1 MRIYRNILFKK
12 YRRLYTQLTLLLESE
27 NIDEH
32 VKEINSIIE
41 IAGNYLLYGEKNN
54 EPFFDTFCE
63 LKFMDEYL
71 NLVDNVKNQEINL
84 QIVKT
89 FAFLIPNLKDEMTIY
104 FIFSNNFINHIISNI
119 NFFEYGEDFLTYYI
133 NFLKS
138 LSQKL
143 NQTTIQF
150 FFHKELNSLPL
161 LENAIKLYN
170 NPDSML
176 NNVVNNIFLSI
187 CKLEYE
193 PIEDYFCSLPSIAYF
208 TFISCKMR
216 DMIIALNEEKNY
228 ERFINLQDDII
239 THIIYIQDIFSLQ
252 KHKINY
258 VLTNCLMYYTILP
271 LIVNTISSI
280 KKQKITIELS
290 VYILS
295 LFFNYIKNENFLNV
309 LFTVVFLPK
318 RNKGLLKYIENYPN
332 NAKNYYY
339 NWEAQK
345 KQTFNSFQ
353 EYISNN
359 FSAPFLKSLVYMKHS
374 VYEEVREIAT
384 KCEKLCDKDENYN
397 PASPS
402 FLNTITNDVLQA
414 FSNSEFN
421 IMSADHKIISKATG
435 VHCGMSTKDIKYCII
450 KKIKNFYN
458 KFFEI
463 NGKKNINLIDNE
475 TRDNLFSFLSCKDDT
490 LVLLTNVLLFEV
502 LKKNDEGLINEK
514 LRKAARL
521 MSCEQLTK
529 EEFEQCLK
537 EEDDDIFEYP
547 NEIKNSKK
555 NVTSKSMVINNENVD
570 NVELDLKEIKIS
582 DIENKGANNSSVL
595 ETKQKNEQLKVS
607 LKEFVEKNNKE
618 GSKIVDSS
626 SENQNALLFE
636 NYNNIYFDNI
646 NSKNKIVYKYEEKLV
661 SLLCKL
667 LSPFAPF
674 RPVTIKIIFEN
685 LRKILLKNS
694 PNSKN
699 KKISIISQKDKA
711 FLELIYGSFLT
722 EIVKTIEKHQTIKE
736 KSYFFF
742 ELMFE
747 EYSKEINLKP
757 LLEKEFLIIPFDI
770 NDEGIEDI
778 PKSLQKIN
786 QDNYTEVYKIQLLT
800 FICLHDFLLEIEG
813 ESGEKLIKNK
823 FPIGNEDMNLNEQII
838 LTDLG
843 IEIEKYECKIK
854 LVKETSKNFSE
865 SIIIIDDIKLYI
877 GNLSSNSNYI
887 RFKKKFLLSE
897 CNIEE
902 DRGEPRLLHLIIVMN
917 DGTIKDENSLDLL
930 FNETENANLFKRNL
944 SEHIN
949 YSKIKEQCYFSSFFD
964 DLLEKFQKTKK

>member
-1 MRIYRNILFKK
+1 M
-12 YRRLYTQLTLLLESE
+12 YTQLTLLLKNE

-32 VKEINSIIE
+32 VREINNIIE

-54 EPFFDTFCE
+54 EPFFDVFCE
-63 LKFMDEYL
+63 LKFMNEYL
-71 NLVDNVKNQEINL
+71 YLVDKVKNQEINL

-89 FAFLIPNLKDEMTIY
+89 FAFLIPNLKDQMTIY

-143 NQTTIQF
+143 DQTTIQF
-150 FFHKELNSLPL
+150 FFHKELNSFPL

-170 NPDSML
+170 NPDSMI
-176 NNVVNNIFLSI
+176 NNVVSNIFLSI
-187 CKLEYE
+187 CKLNYE
-193 PIEDYFCSLPSIAYF
+193 PIEDYVCSLPSISYF
-208 TFISCKMR
+208 TYISCKMR

-228 ERFINLQDDII
+228 ERFTNLQDDII
-239 THIIYIQDIFSLQ
+239 TNIIYIQDIFSLQ
-252 KHKINY
+252 IHKINY

-290 VYILS
+290 VYVLS

-332 NAKNYYY
+332 DAKNYYY
-339 NWEAQK
+339 NWEIQK
-345 KQTFNSFQ
+345 KQTFDSFQ
-353 EYISNN
+353 EYIANN
-359 FSAPFLKSLVYMKHS
+359 FSAPFLKSLVFMKNS
-374 VYEEVREIAT
+374 VYKEVRELA
-384 KCEKLCDKDENYN
+384 EKYEKMCDKNEDYN
-397 PASPS
+397 PVSSS
-402 FLNTITNDVLQA
+402 FLNTITQDVLQY

-421 IMSADHKIISKATG
+421 IMSADHKIISKVTG
-435 VHCGMSTKDIKYCII
+435 VHCGLSTKDIKYCIL
-450 KKIKNFYN
+450 KKIGNFYN

-463 NGKKNINLIDNE
+463 NGKKNTTLIDNE

-490 LVLLTNVLLFEV
+490 LVLLNNILLYEI
-502 LKKNDEGLINEK
+502 LKKNDEGIINEK
-514 LRKAARL
+514 LRKAAKL
-521 MSCEQLTK
+521 LTCEKLTK
-529 EEFEQCLK
+529 EEIEQCTK
-537 EEDDDIFEYP
+537 EDLDDDIFEEP
-547 NEIKNSKK
+547 NEIDNHKTNP
-555 NVTSKSMVINNENVD
+555 VSKSMVINNENID
-570 NVELDLKEIKIS
+570 DIEIDLKEIKIS
-582 DIENKGANNSSVL
+582 DNEIKKANSSSVL
-595 ETKQKNEQLKVS
+595 ATKPKNEQLKIS
-607 LKEFVEKNNKE
+607 LKEFVDNNKN
-618 GSKIVDSS
+618 GSKIVNSS
-626 SENQNALLFE
+626 SENPNALIFE
-636 NYNNIYFDNI
+636 NYNNKYFDKI
-646 NSKNKIVYKYEEKLV
+646 QTKNKIVYKYEEKLV

-685 LRKILLKNS
+685 LRKILLKTN
-694 PNSKN
+694 PDNKN
-699 KKISIISQKDKA
+699 KKISIISKKDKA

-722 EIVKTIEKHQTIKE
+722 EITKTFEKHQTIKD
-736 KSYFFF
+736 KSFSFL
-742 ELMFE
+742 ELMCE
-747 EYSKEINLKP
+747 EYSKEINLKS

-770 NDEGIEDI
+770 NGEGREEV
-778 PKSLQKIN
+778 PQSLQKIN

-800 FICLHDFLLEIEG
+800 FIYLHDFLLEIEG
-813 ESGEKLIKNK
+813 ECGENLIKNK
-823 FPIGNEDMNLNEQII
+823 FPIGNGDMNLNEQII

-854 LVKETSKNFSE
+854 LAKEKSKDFLE
-865 SIIIIDDIKLYI
+865 SIIVVDDIKMYI

-897 CNIEE
+897 CNVEE
-902 DRGEPRLLHLIIVMN
+902 DRGEPRVLHLLIVMS
-917 DGTIKDENSLDLL
+917 DGTIKDENSIDLL
-930 FNETENANLFKRNL
+930 FPYAENANLFKRNL

-964 DLLEKFQKTKK
+964 GLLENFLKTKK